1 MLTIIGILFVT
12 AIGIGLIMLYA
23 EAWHKKRET
32 EAMREFREARKSRH
46 EH

>member
-1 MLTIIGILFVT
+1 MLTIIGILFVA
-12 AIGIGLIMLYA
+12 AIGIGVIMLYA

-32 EAMREFREARKSRH
+32 DAMRDFRNARKSRH